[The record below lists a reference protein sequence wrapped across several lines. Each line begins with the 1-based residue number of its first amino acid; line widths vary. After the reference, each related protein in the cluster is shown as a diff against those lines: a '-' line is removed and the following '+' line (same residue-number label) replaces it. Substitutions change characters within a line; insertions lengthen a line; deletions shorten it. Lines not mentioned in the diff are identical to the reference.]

1 MKKISLLLVIISSIA
16 LAWCHNTWK
25 NVLNKEPI
33 KWDLL
38 STEAAQ
44 ICEKMGWEIV
54 YDWLKNSTPMCYF
67 LEAEWCSFASI
78 EEWDCERLFSKKIET
93 SNFLKTELTNQD
105 LNELSITHFP
115 KSYTYFIW
123 DLERQ
128 SVIYETW
135 EFVYPE
141 DYHHYQHTLIPELN
155 WMVDAEIVDS
165 NMDSVRDSN
174 NKPLIETNRTVYLED
189 GSIIHVYYYNN
200 PETLNFDNIEV
211 FYWGDDNRFKVYKF
225 YY

>member
-1 MKKISLLLVIISSIA
+1 MKKISLFLVIISSIA
-16 LAWCHNTWK
+16 LAWCHNPSK

-44 ICEKMGWEIV
+44 ICEEMGWDIV

-67 LEAEWCSFASI
+67 LETEWCSFASI

-93 SNFLKTELTNQD
+93 SNFLKTGLTNQD
-105 LNELSITHFP
+105 LIELAITHFP
-115 KSYTYFIW
+115 KSYTYYVW
-123 DLERQ
+123 DSRNQ
-128 SVIYETW
+128 SAIYETW

-141 DYHHYQHTLIPELN
+141 DYHHYQNMLIPELN
-155 WMVDAEIVDS
+155 WMVDAEVVEPYIYNANIDGKSAIVTS
-165 NMDSVRDSN
+165 R
-174 NKPLIETNRTVYLED
+174 IVYLED
-189 GSIIHVYYYNN
+189 GSKIHVDYFNDS
-200 PETLNFDNIEV
+200 ETLNFDNLRV
-211 FYWGDDNRFKVYKF
+211 FYWEDDNRFKVYKF